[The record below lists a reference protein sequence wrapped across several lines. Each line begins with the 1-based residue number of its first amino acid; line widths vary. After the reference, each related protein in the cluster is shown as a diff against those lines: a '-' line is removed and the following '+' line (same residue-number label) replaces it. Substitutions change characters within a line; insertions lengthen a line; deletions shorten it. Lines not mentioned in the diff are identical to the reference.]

1 MTCKGMQWHA
11 ITSLWSSFVG
21 FIFFLASAMKL
32 MSPRYVDA
40 HSAHRAL
47 LMPPITKRLNMLELS
62 WRSWLRR
69 LSCSGGFPST
79 LRPPSRNTPKMVVYR
94 SRWSALKVHTVH
106 TAKRA
111 VSTAHLHLHIL
122 HGCCIWFPTGMHG
135 NAWSV
140 FAFILNFTRNTV
152 GACAKKSPFSR

>member
-47 LMPPITKRLNMLELS
+47 LMPPVTKRLNMLELS

-111 VSTAHLHLHIL
+111 VSTAHLHPFTYFTWLLHI
-122 HGCCIWFPTGMHG
+122 ISYW
-135 NAWSV
+135 NAWQCMICFCVYFKFHSKYGWG
-140 FAFILNFTRNTV
+140 L
-152 GACAKKSPFSR
+152 C